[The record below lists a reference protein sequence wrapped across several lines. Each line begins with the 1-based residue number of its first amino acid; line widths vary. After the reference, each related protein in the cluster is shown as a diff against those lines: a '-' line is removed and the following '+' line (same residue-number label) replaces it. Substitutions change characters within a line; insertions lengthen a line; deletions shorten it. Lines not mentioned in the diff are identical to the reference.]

1 MECNLCDF
9 IFEVQITWGHTE
21 QFQHFRNCLYSDLQ
35 TTSRETYHR
44 SWLCHIWEPPV
55 SSPSRLVLVSVPG
68 FMTFVT
74 YLSHFSYL
82 RTYHP
87 HQDCSQSLCRLTNI
101 PVGFNWIFWDI
112 SPQEQVR
119 DWIGAR
125 ESIEANISI
134 FAKMERGLDIKARLP
149 MAIGNLKKILGQKLK
164 SERRESNLHEIKDS
178 CEITS

>member
-74 YLSHFSYL
+74 YFSHFSYL

-87 HQDCSQSLCRLTNI
+87 HQDCSQSLCPTNI
-101 PVGFNWIFWDI
+101 PVGLNWIFWDI

-119 DWIGAR
+119 DWIGWEGIYWGGYLSAQ
-125 ESIEANISI
+125 IFFCTNIYLHNI
-134 FAKMERGLDIKARLP
+134 HLNHICL
-149 MAIGNLKKILGQKLK
+149 QKYLSAK
-164 SERRESNLHEIKDS
+164 SEEKNIYLQSKASI
-178 CEITS
+178 I